1 MPGVPVRPA
10 LLVLAVAFALATTA
24 LTLLVPTTLAGCA
37 RERRAPVTR
46 WAWERPEDLRGLDG
60 DVAFLAATVRVRAA
74 AAVADAAAQPVLVQ
88 VVPRQQPLQVGPG
101 ARLTAVV
108 RIEVAPGLAAGLDA
122 AVRARIVAVARRA
135 VAVRPADAPEVPAL
149 QLDYDARVSER
160 PFYRAL
166 LAELHGAL
174 PATRLSIT
182 ALASWCLRDRWFDD
196 LDMIDEAVPMVFDL
210 GPDRRRVR
218 AALLAGADFGSPL
231 CQRSL
236 GVALDEPLPAH
247 VLPGRR
253 RWLWSRRPWG
263 ETR

>member
-1 MPGVPVRPA
+1 MPAVPVRPA
-10 LLVLAVAFALATTA
+10 LLALLTTA
-24 LTLLVPTTLAGCA
+24 LLLTSTLASCA

-46 WAWERPEDLRGLDG
+46 WAWERPEDLRALDG
-60 DVAFLAATVRVRAA
+60 DVAFLAATVRVRAGA
-74 AAVADAAAQPVLVQ
+74 ADAAGPPVRVLVL
-88 VVPRQQPLQVGPG
+88 PRQQPLQVAPG

-108 RIEVAPGLAAGLDA
+108 RIEVAPGLAANLDA

-135 VAVRPADAPEVPAL
+135 LAVRPADAPVVPAL

-166 LAELHGAL
+166 LGDLHAAL

-210 GPDRRRVR
+210 GPDRARVR
-218 AALLAGADFGSPL
+218 SALLAGADFGSPR

-263 ETR
+263 ETQ

>member
-1 MPGVPVRPA
+1 MPAVPVRPA
-10 LLVLAVAFALATTA
+10 LLAVAM
-24 LTLLVPTTLAGCA
+24 TTLALPLVAGLPSCA
-37 RERRAPVTR
+37 RERGSAPVTR
-46 WAWERPEDLRGLDG
+46 WAWERPEDLRALQG
-60 DVAFLAATVRVRAA
+60 DVAFLAATVRVRAGA
-74 AAVADAAAQPVLVQ
+74 ADAGPQLLVA
-88 VVPRQQPLQVGPG
+88 PRQQPLEVAPG

-122 AVRARIVAVARRA
+122 VVRARIVAVARRA
-135 VAVRPADAPEVPAL
+135 LTVRPAGAPPLPAL

-166 LAELHGAL
+166 LADLHAAL

-231 CQRSL
+231 CRRSL

-263 ETR
+263 ETQ